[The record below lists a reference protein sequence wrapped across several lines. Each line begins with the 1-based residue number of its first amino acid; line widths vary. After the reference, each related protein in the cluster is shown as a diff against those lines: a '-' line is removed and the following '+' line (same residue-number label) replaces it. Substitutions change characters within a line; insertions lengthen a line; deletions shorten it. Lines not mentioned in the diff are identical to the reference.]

1 MSERHLN
8 TGCRCLEGF
17 RGQDF
22 VDSLDFLDEYRG
34 YSRSFMFVNVVV
46 I

>member
-8 TGCRCLEGF
+8 TGCSCLEGF

-22 VDSLDFLDEYRG
+22 VDSFDFLDEYRG
-34 YSRSFMFVNVVV
+34 YSQPFMFVNVVV

>member
-22 VDSLDFLDEYRG
+22 VDFLDEYRS
-34 YSRSFMFVNVVV
+34 YSRSFMFINVVV